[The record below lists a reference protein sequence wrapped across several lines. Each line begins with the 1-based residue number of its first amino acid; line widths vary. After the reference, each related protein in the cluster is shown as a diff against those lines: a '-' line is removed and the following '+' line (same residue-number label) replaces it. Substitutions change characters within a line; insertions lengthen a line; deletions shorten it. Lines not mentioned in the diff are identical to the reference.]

1 MDNEVKD
8 PEASAPEPN
17 ESAAPAAAEPQ
28 AEAEKP
34 VAAEP
39 QTEAEKPADAPPTE
53 AEKSAEKKK
62 RRRRIVKRVLV
73 GVGIAFGVV
82 LLVAILA
89 LVFRDPLAKFLVGR
103 IGSSQLGVKVQ
114 VDKIETS
121 LTRGSLRVRKFS
133 VGNPAGYSDNDAVAL
148 GELYVRINIRSLFTK
163 KIVVEEVNV
172 QGLKIGCEVS
182 GLGINFLDIYEHYK
196 KKNPP
201 KEKKKKEEKPAPQV
215 VIRHLAIKDSA
226 VSVAVSVGA
235 AQVPSL
241 HIKLDREM
249 KDIGEKNDKGAFEE
263 LAGEFVAYR
272 DKIFKFIEVN
282 NIGGKL
288 KSGYEGFKSLF

>member
-8 PEASAPEPN
+8 PGAEHENRSADLHVDVEGPMLKLKEPEPAPADETEN
-17 ESAAPAAAEPQ
+17 PAEAAP
-28 AEAEKP
+28 
-34 VAAEP
+34 
-39 QTEAEKPADAPPTE
+39 
-53 AEKSAEKKK
+53 AEKKK
-62 RRRRIVKRVLV
+62 RRRKIVKRVLV
-73 GVGIAFGVV
+73 GIGIAFGV
-82 LLVAILA
+82 LLLLAILA
-89 LVFRDPLAKFLVGR
+89 LIFRDPLAKFLVGK
-103 IGSSQLGVKVQ
+103 IGSSQLGVKVH

-121 LTRGSLRVRKFS
+121 LTKGWLRVRKFTL
-133 VGNPAGYSDNDAVAL
+133 GNPAGYSDNDAVAL

-163 KIVVEEVNV
+163 KIVVEEVDV

-182 GLGINFLDIYEHYK
+182 GLGINFLEMYEHYK

-226 VSVAVSVGA
+226 LSVAVMVGA

-249 KDIGEKNDKGAFEE
+249 KDIGEKNDKGAWEE
-263 LAGEFVAYR
+263 LTGEFVAYR